1 MKEDNNQIQNAET
14 GGGKT
19 LQLSA
24 IHGEGGSALGCGEAA
39 ILPSGQ

>member
-1 MKEDNNQIQNAET
+1 MVGLKEDNNQIRNVET

-24 IHGEGGSALGCGEAA
+24 IHGEGGSALGSGEA
-39 ILPSGQ
+39 GE